1 MRNKTLSCITEGAVM
16 VAAALVL
23 NLLRAPTDWLSGTG
37 GSVELTMIPL
47 VVFALRHG
55 WGWGIG
61 AGAVF
66 GTLKC
71 IVGGGIAYGWAALL
85 LDYTAAFAVVGLAGL
100 LPKKPV
106 WGAALGAF
114 ARYAVHVLSG
124 VIIWGEWMP
133 DEFLGLAMTSVWI
146 YSAIYNAI
154 YMAVNAVLLCVVIAV
169 LSKKT
174 GLLSVDNLPPLR
186 VDEETTLHIDSED

>member
-23 NLLRAPTDWLSGTG
+23 NFLRAPTDWLSGTG
-37 GSVELTMIPL
+37 GSMELTMIPL
-47 VVFALRHG
+47 AVYALRRG
-55 WGWGIG
+55 CGWGIG

-100 LPKKPV
+100 MPDRPV

-124 VIIWGEWMP
+124 VIIWGQWMP
-133 DEFLGLAMTSVWI
+133 EEFLGLAMTNVWL
-146 YSAIYNAI
+146 YSALYNGI
-154 YMAVNAVLLCVVIAV
+154 YMVVNGVVLCAVTAI

-174 GLLSVDNLPPLR
+174 KLLCVDSGR
-186 VDEETTLHIDSED
+186 